1 FIQKKEREKKKRSRV
16 NKVLSEI
23 KKQVEFW
30 FGDVNLHKDRFLQ
43 EQLQKSRD
51 GYIDLSV
58 LTSFNKMKKLTT
70 DVKLMARA
78 LKNSEVIEL
87 NVEGTKIRR
96 RQALGDRPQDVEERT
111 VYVELLPKNVSH
123 GWIDRVFSKCG
134 NVVYVSIPRYKTSGD
149 PKGFAFVE
157 FETITQ
163 AQKAIEVL
171 NNPPEDAPRKPAD
184 RFSRG
189 NNPFKINK

>member
-1 FIQKKEREKKKRSRV
+1 MMQPRLNPAYKKKEREKKKRSRV

-171 NNPPEDAPRKPAD
+171 NNPPEDAPRKPGYFPQD
-184 RFSRG
+184 Q
-189 NNPFKINK
+189 